1 MEHIKIEIHWC
12 EKNFACAYD
21 YPDFGCI
28 VVTNKTL
35 DGLKKAFI
43 ESLQWHIESAI
54 EDGEFVP
61 EFFQS
66 GDYVIDF
73 ELATSALLRTA
84 EQYTTMAALSRVTG
98 INQRLLSNYASEV
111 KKPRPA
117 QREKIISGLR
127 EIGNSMLS
135 IC

>member
-1 MEHIKIEIHWC
+1 MKNIKIEVHWC

-21 YPDFGCI
+21 YPKFGCVI
-28 VVTNKTL
+28 VTHKTL
-35 DGLKKAFI
+35 DGLKTAFL
-43 ESLQWHIESAI
+43 ESLKWHIESAI

-61 EFFQS
+61 EFFRT
-66 GDYVIDF
+66 GEYEVEF

-84 EQYTTMAALSRVTG
+84 EQFTTMAALSRVTG

-117 QREKIISGLR
+117 QREKIISGIH
-127 EIGNSMLS
+127 EIGRSMLGL
-135 IC
+135 C